1 MRMHGKVEVRYMES
15 SRVQSVCTGVLAAI
29 LAVVLACMFMV
40 PTAAFAKTDTGAS
53 SRVQIKHAK
62 TAKKKV
68 NKKVLVVYFSAT
80 GNTKRVAKIIANT
93 TNGRLYRIKA
103 RNKYTSSDIDYS
115 RANCRAERE
124 QSDSSARPAI
134 KGKLTGL
141 KKVKTVYLG
150 FPIWYGD
157 APRVVSTFLE
167 KHSMKGKRVIPFCT
181 SASSGIS
188 RASKNLKAVSKSGRW
203 KKGKRFG
210 EYASKAAVKRWVK
223 KVS

>member
-1 MRMHGKVEVRYMES
+1 MRMHGKVKVRYMEA
-15 SRVQSVCTGVLAAI
+15 SRVRNICMYMLAAL
-29 LAVVLACMFMV
+29 LAVVLACAFMV
-40 PTAAFAKTDTGAS
+40 PNAAFAKTGAS
-53 SRVQIKHAK
+53 SQTQAKHTK
-62 TAKKKV
+62 TTKKKV
-68 NKKVLVVYFSAT
+68 NKKILVVYFSAT

-93 TNGRLYRIKA
+93 THGRLYRIKA
-103 RNKYTSSDIDYS
+103 RNKYTSSDIDYT

-141 KKVKTVYLG
+141 KKIKTVYLG

-167 KHSMKGKRVIPFCT
+167 KYSMRGKRVIPFCT
-181 SASSGIS
+181 SSSSGIS
-188 RASKNLKAVSKSGRW
+188 RAAKRLKAVSKTGHW

-210 EYASKAAVKRWVK
+210 EYASKATVRRWVK